1 MANRTGG
8 GRPSGGAFDI
18 DNANMTYATCP
29 CNAGHDCWDNRG
41 SATAVYWIRGNDTG
55 PHDFNNGQLCDYRG
69 DFGERGHQEE
79 LGNKVGYREEWRNIQ
94 WSTSIGQGWWC
105 PCNTADNN
113 NYNYN
118 VTYDVSKLP
127 HWSNIATVAVGSTI
141 TAAKWNEIRAG
152 IINSNN
158 YRGNSDASSGIINNL
173 PVGVIITASN
183 YENLKTHL
191 KDYTRYDLPTVHAS
205 DIVTANE
212 INRLID
218 AINERDLKCM
228 CQCNYCTCNCNNC
241 PCNTHFNAT
250 CTCACQHC
258 TCACNH
264 GCTCACAYHM

>member
-1 MANRTGG
+1 MANGTGG

-41 SATAVYWIRGNDTG
+41 SATAWYNIGGNGYGTDNFG
-55 PHDFNNGQLCDYRG
+55 NHEYEHNPCACNNQL
-69 DFGERGHQEE
+69 
-79 LGNKVGYREEWRNIQ
+79 RNIQ

-113 NYNYN
+113 NYNFN
-118 VTYDVSKLP
+118 VTYDASKLP
-127 HWSNIATVAVGSTI
+127 HWSNIATVTVGSII
-141 TAAKWNEIRAG
+141 TAQKWNEIRAG
-152 IINSNN
+152 IINSNS
-158 YRGNSDASSGIINNL
+158 YRNTPETSSGIIGNL
-173 PVGVIITASN
+173 AVGAIITAAN

-191 KDYTRYDLPTVHAS
+191 KDYARYDLPTIHAS
-205 DIVTANE
+205 DVVTAYE

-218 AINERDLKCM
+218 VINERDLKCM

-250 CTCACQHC
+250 CTCACNYC
-258 TCACNH
+258 TCNCYHN
-264 GCTCACAYHM
+264 CTCQCAYSDKKFKEEIEYL